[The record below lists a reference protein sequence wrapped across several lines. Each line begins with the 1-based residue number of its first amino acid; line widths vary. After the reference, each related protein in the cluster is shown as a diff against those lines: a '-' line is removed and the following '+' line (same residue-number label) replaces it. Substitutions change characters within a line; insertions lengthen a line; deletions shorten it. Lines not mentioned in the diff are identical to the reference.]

1 MTYQRLA
8 YDDAATTSQMHDD
21 AAAVGRELHL
31 PPQRATGAAR
41 HDHAPADYAMP
52 VVSED
57 LAEVAAGLELH
68 FD

>member
-8 YDDAATTSQMHDD
+8 YDDAATTADMLTD
-21 AAAVGRELHL
+21 AAAAERELRL
-31 PPQRATGAAR
+31 PPQRDTLPRRDGTASAA
-41 HDHAPADYAMP
+41 YGTP

-57 LAEVAAGLELH
+57 LAELAAGLQLH

>member
-31 PPQRATGAAR
+31 PPQRDTAVER
-41 HDHAPADYAMP
+41 HDAGSAGYVVP
-52 VVSED
+52 VVSDD